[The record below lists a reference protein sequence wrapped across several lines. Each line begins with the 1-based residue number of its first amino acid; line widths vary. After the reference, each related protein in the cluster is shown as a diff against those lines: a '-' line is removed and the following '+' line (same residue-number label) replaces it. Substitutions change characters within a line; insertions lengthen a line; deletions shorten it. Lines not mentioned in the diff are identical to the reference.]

1 MPFVTPDDV
10 HALQLDV
17 QTEATGLGRALAD
30 AIEANPPKV
39 SPFDPIVGAWQA
51 MMTKVENFLRENPS
65 WLNTASQMDR
75 GQALQRELGPWH
87 ARMTAAGVANVPAM
101 PPQPP
106 APESLFGN
114 LSNIA
119 IAIAVIMA
127 LREMR

>member
-17 QTEATGLGRALAD
+17 QAEAEGLGTALKNALLGND
-30 AIEANPPKV
+30 V
-39 SPFDPIVGAWQA
+39 SPFDPIVSAWQS
-51 MMTKVENFLRENPS
+51 MMDRVQNFLRENPS

-87 ARMTAAGVANVPAM
+87 ARMTAAGVKNVPAM

-106 APESLFGN
+106 APQDLFGN

-119 IAIAVIMA
+119 IAIAVIVA